1 MSKGL
6 VWIIAA
12 TLDVAA
18 LATPG
23 SAAPVGEV
31 VQACDNMQ
39 AAGKTCTLGIKGN
52 SLVGC
57 TETTVFECPADGK
70 RQCSG
75 GKNTSGKCNE
85 DGTAAR
91 VLPLRGDA
99 LLNELQVKNGQMKK

>member
-1 MSKGL
+1 MSKAL

-12 TLDVAA
+12 TLVVAA

-52 SLVGC
+52 S
-57 TETTVFECPADGK
+57 
-70 RQCSG
+70 
-75 GKNTSGKCNE
+75 
-85 DGTAAR
+85 
-91 VLPLRGDA
+91 
-99 LLNELQVKNGQMKK
+99 

>member
-1 MSKGL
+1 MSKAL

-12 TLDVAA
+12 TLVVAA

-52 SLVGC
+52 SLVG
-57 TETTVFECPADGK
+57 
-70 RQCSG
+70 
-75 GKNTSGKCNE
+75 
-85 DGTAAR
+85 
-91 VLPLRGDA
+91 
-99 LLNELQVKNGQMKK
+99 